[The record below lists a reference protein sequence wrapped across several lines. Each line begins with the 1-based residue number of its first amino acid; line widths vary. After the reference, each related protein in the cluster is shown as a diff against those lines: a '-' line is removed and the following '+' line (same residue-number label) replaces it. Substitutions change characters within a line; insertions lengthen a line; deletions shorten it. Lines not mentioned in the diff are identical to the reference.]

1 MKAQTKAQSF
11 SISKL
16 DVSSSSMKVWL
27 FLAILSLAHLFIGY
41 QLGGRLGLFIGLLL
55 AVVFNFLLFTY
66 TDNRLLNFFNA
77 EEILGRD
84 SWKLLDRAKIF
95 ARNAGMEK
103 PKIFVAEH
111 PTPFA
116 FSLAHLGRNGSV
128 CLSSSLL
135 NKLDD
140 IEVSAVLAHQIC
152 KISTLQSLSSGA
164 ASSVA
169 NAFLG
174 LAYTL
179 DQFPPIRLAK
189 PFTRMISPVA
199 WLLIRAFMPERKFHE
214 NDDQAS
220 SMVEDRYP
228 LANALW
234 KIESYCETMPFQT
247 LPCTEHLF
255 IVSPKGSHRL
265 TESRIR
271 RLAGTFPL

>member
-189 PFTRMISPVA
+189 PFTRMISQSENFMKMTTKLHR
-199 WLLIRAFMPERKFHE
+199 WLKIDILSQTRCGKSSPTAKLCHFKRCPAQNIYLLSVPRA
-214 NDDQAS
+214 A
-220 SMVEDRYP
+220 
-228 LANALW
+228 
-234 KIESYCETMPFQT
+234 T
-247 LPCTEHLF
+247 
-255 IVSPKGSHRL
+255 G
-265 TESRIR
+265 
-271 RLAGTFPL
+271 